1 MDSWSSISLSGL
13 DIKVVD
19 QSKVPLENETIGV
32 QVKSSAF
39 LNPKK
44 KEEKKRKRSAWFG
57 NFKSWT
63 QQWIVIKHK
72 IKIIIWPFR
81 LT

>member
-1 MDSWSSISLSGL
+1 M
-13 DIKVVD
+13 D

-44 KEEKKRKRSAWFG
+44 KEEKKKRKEK
-57 NFKSWT
+57 KSVVHDSET
-63 QQWIVIKHK
+63 SNHE
-72 IKIIIWPFR
+72 
-81 LT
+81 LSNES

>member
-13 DIKVVD
+13 DTKVVD

-44 KEEKKRKRSAWFG
+44 KKEEKKKEKKRKA
-57 NFKSWT
+57 
-63 QQWIVIKHK
+63 
-72 IKIIIWPFR
+72 
-81 LT
+81 